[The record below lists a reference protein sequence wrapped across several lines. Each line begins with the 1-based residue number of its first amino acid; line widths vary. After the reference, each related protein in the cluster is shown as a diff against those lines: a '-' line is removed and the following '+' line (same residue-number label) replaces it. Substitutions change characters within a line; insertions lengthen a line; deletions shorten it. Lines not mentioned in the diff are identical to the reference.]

1 MAWSITNKADTSSF
15 TKMAEIR
22 AHLRNS
28 AENKDKNDDIFPEDV
43 IIPST
48 KPKTKRATTPRKPAA
63 TKRSTKK
70 DKEKEE
76 VEEEEVVIEEYHQTT
91 EENSPPPS
99 SSPGV
104 GNIVESVT
112 AVELDDSNGDDDNDN
127 DNDDNEPMV
136 QVEAGKVNHS
146 ARSDLSDLKVA
157 TDNIVKDLKK
167 IITRISAVST
177 VLEDVQAAGIS
188 RQFTSM
194 TKSITTLSDLVTE
207 GKSKVVRKKVKTCK
221 K

>member
-28 AENKDKNDDIFPEDV
+28 AENKDKNEDIFPEDV

-48 KPKTKRATTPRKPAA
+48 KPKTKRAAAPRKPAA

-70 DKEKEE
+70 EE
-76 VEEEEVVIEEYHQTT
+76 VEEEVVVEEYHQTT

-104 GNIVESVT
+104 GDIVESVA
-112 AVELDDSNGDDDNDN
+112 AVELDDSDGDD
-127 DNDDNEPMV
+127 EPMA
-136 QVEAGKVNHS
+136 QAGAKVNHS
-146 ARSDLSDLKVA
+146 ARSDVSDLKVA

-167 IITRISAVST
+167 IITRIAAVST

-194 TKSITTLSDLVTE
+194 TKAITTLSDLVTE
-207 GKSKVVRKKVKTCK
+207 GKSKVVRKKGKTCK

>member
-28 AENKDKNDDIFPEDV
+28 AENKDKNEDIFPEDV

-48 KPKTKRATTPRKPAA
+48 KPKTKRTTTPRKPVA

-70 DKEKEE
+70 DKE
-76 VEEEEVVIEEYHQTT
+76 VEEEVVIEEYHQTT

-104 GNIVESVT
+104 GDIVESVA
-112 AVELDDSNGDDDNDN
+112 AVELDDSDGDD
-127 DNDDNEPMV
+127 EHMV

-177 VLEDVQAAGIS
+177 VLEDVQASGIS

-194 TKSITTLSDLVTE
+194 SKAITTLSDLVTE

>member
-48 KPKTKRATTPRKPAA
+48 KPKTKRATTRKPAA

-76 VEEEEVVIEEYHQTT
+76 VEEEVVIEEYHQTT

-104 GNIVESVT
+104 GDIVESVA
-112 AVELDDSNGDDDNDN
+112 AVELDDSDGDD
-127 DNDDNEPMV
+127 EPMV
-136 QVEAGKVNHS
+136 QVESGKANHS

-167 IITRISAVST
+167 IIIRISAVST

-194 TKSITTLSDLVTE
+194 TKAITTLSDLVTE

>member
-22 AHLRNS
+22 AHLKNS
-28 AENKDKNDDIFPEDV
+28 AENKEKNDDIFPEDV
-43 IIPST
+43 VIPTT
-48 KPKTKRATTPRKPAA
+48 KPKTKRATAPRKTAV

-70 DKEKEE
+70 EKEE
-76 VEEEEVVIEEYHQTT
+76 EKDDDMEEYHQTT

-99 SSPGV
+99 SSPCIGD
-104 GNIVESVT
+104 IVD
-112 AVELDDSNGDDDNDN
+112 AVENVAIENTDDEDD
-127 DNDDNEPMV
+127 MAA
-136 QVEAGKVNHS
+136 QAGAKKNHS
-146 ARSDLSDLKVA
+146 DRSDLYDLKIA
-157 TDNIVKDLKK
+157 TDNIIKDLKS

-177 VLEDVQAAGIS
+177 VLEDVQASGVA

-194 TKSITTLSDLVTE
+194 SKAINTLSDLVTD
-207 GKSKVVRKKVKTCK
+207 GKSKVVRKKGKTCK

>member
-22 AHLRNS
+22 AHLKNS
-28 AENKDKNDDIFPEDV
+28 AENKDKNEDIFPEDV

-76 VEEEEVVIEEYHQTT
+76 VEEEVVIEEYHQTT
-91 EENSPPPS
+91 EKNSPPPL

-104 GNIVESVT
+104 GDIVESVA
-112 AVELDDSNGDDDNDN
+112 AVELDDSDGDD
-127 DNDDNEPMV
+127 ESMV

-194 TKSITTLSDLVTE
+194 TKAITTLSDLVTE

>member
-76 VEEEEVVIEEYHQTT
+76 VEEEVVIEEYHQTT

-104 GNIVESVT
+104 GDIVESVT
-112 AVELDDSNGDDDNDN
+112 AVELDDSNGDN

>member
-63 TKRSTKK
+63 TKISTKK

-76 VEEEEVVIEEYHQTT
+76 VEEEVVIEEYHQTT

-104 GNIVESVT
+104 GDIVESVA
-112 AVELDDSNGDDDNDN
+112 AVELDDSDGDD
-127 DNDDNEPMV
+127 EPMV

-194 TKSITTLSDLVTE
+194 TKAITTLSDLVTE

>member
-28 AENKDKNDDIFPEDV
+28 AENKDKNEDIFPEDV

-48 KPKTKRATTPRKPAA
+48 KPKTKRTTTPRKPAA

-70 DKEKEE
+70 EE
-76 VEEEEVVIEEYHQTT
+76 VEEEVVVEEYHQTT

-104 GNIVESVT
+104 GDIVESVA
-112 AVELDDSNGDDDNDN
+112 AVDLDDSDGDD
-127 DNDDNEPMV
+127 EPMV

-194 TKSITTLSDLVTE
+194 TKAITTLSDLVTE

>member
-1 MAWSITNKADTSSF
+1 MAWSITNKTDTSSF

-28 AENKDKNDDIFPEDV
+28 SENKDKNEDIFPEDV
-43 IIPST
+43 VIPST
-48 KPKTKRATTPRKPAA
+48 KPKTKRSTTPRKPAA

-70 DKEKEE
+70 EKNEE
-76 VEEEEVVIEEYHQTT
+76 IVEEEIVEEEIKEYHQTT

-104 GNIVESVT
+104 SDIVESVT
-112 AVELDDSNGDDDNDN
+112 AVEIDDSDGMDD
-127 DNDDNEPMV
+127 EPIA
-136 QVEAGKVNHS
+136 EAGSKVNHS
-146 ARSDLSDLKVA
+146 TRSDLSDLKVA

-167 IITRISAVST
+167 ITTRITAVAT
-177 VLEDVQAAGIS
+177 VLEDVQASGIS

-194 TKSITTLSDLVTE
+194 SKAITTLSDLVNE
-207 GKSKVVRKKVKTCK
+207 GKSKIVRKKVKTCK

>member
-28 AENKDKNDDIFPEDV
+28 AENKDKNEDIFPEDV

-70 DKEKEE
+70 EE
-76 VEEEEVVIEEYHQTT
+76 VEEEVVIEEYHQTT

-104 GNIVESVT
+104 GDIVESVA
-112 AVELDDSNGDDDNDN
+112 AVDLDDSDGDD
-127 DNDDNEPMV
+127 EPMV
-136 QVEAGKVNHS
+136 QVEAKVNHS

-194 TKSITTLSDLVTE
+194 TKAITTLSDLVTE

>member
-28 AENKDKNDDIFPEDV
+28 AENKDKNEDIFPEDV

-70 DKEKEE
+70 EE
-76 VEEEEVVIEEYHQTT
+76 VEEEVVIEEYHQTT
-91 EENSPPPS
+91 EKNSP
-99 SSPGV
+99 SPGV
-104 GNIVESVT
+104 GDIVESVA
-112 AVELDDSNGDDDNDN
+112 AVELDDSDGDD
-127 DNDDNEPMV
+127 EPMV

-194 TKSITTLSDLVTE
+194 TKAITTLSDLVTE

>member
-28 AENKDKNDDIFPEDV
+28 AENKDKNEDIFPEDV

-48 KPKTKRATTPRKPAA
+48 KPKTKRAAAPRKPAA
-63 TKRSTKK
+63 AKRSTKK
-70 DKEKEE
+70 EE
-76 VEEEEVVIEEYHQTT
+76 VEEDVVVEEYHQTT

-104 GNIVESVT
+104 GDIVESVA
-112 AVELDDSNGDDDNDN
+112 AVELDDSDGDD
-127 DNDDNEPMV
+127 EPMA
-136 QVEAGKVNHS
+136 QAGAKVNHS
-146 ARSDLSDLKVA
+146 ARSDVSDLKVA

-167 IITRISAVST
+167 IITRIAAVST

-194 TKSITTLSDLVTE
+194 TKAITTLSDLVTE
-207 GKSKVVRKKVKTCK
+207 GKSKVVRKKGKTCK

>member
-28 AENKDKNDDIFPEDV
+28 AENKDKNEDIFPEDV

-48 KPKTKRATTPRKPAA
+48 KPKTKRAAAPRKPAA
-63 TKRSTKK
+63 TKRSAK
-70 DKEKEE
+70 KEE
-76 VEEEEVVIEEYHQTT
+76 VEEEVVVEEYHQTT

-104 GNIVESVT
+104 GDIVESVA
-112 AVELDDSNGDDDNDN
+112 AVELDDSDGDD
-127 DNDDNEPMV
+127 EPMA
-136 QVEAGKVNHS
+136 QAGAKVNHS
-146 ARSDLSDLKVA
+146 ARSDVSDLKVA

-167 IITRISAVST
+167 IITRIAAVST

-194 TKSITTLSDLVTE
+194 TKAITTLSDLVTE
-207 GKSKVVRKKVKTCK
+207 GKSKVVRKKGKTCK

>member
-22 AHLRNS
+22 AHLKNS
-28 AENKDKNDDIFPEDV
+28 AENKDKNEDIFPEDV

-76 VEEEEVVIEEYHQTT
+76 VEEEVVIEEYHQTT
-91 EENSPPPS
+91 EKNSPPPL

-104 GNIVESVT
+104 GDIVESVA
-112 AVELDDSNGDDDNDN
+112 AVELDDSDGDD
-127 DNDDNEPMV
+127 EPMV

-188 RQFTSM
+188 RQFTSI
-194 TKSITTLSDLVTE
+194 TKAITTLSDLVTE

>member
-22 AHLRNS
+22 AHLKNS
-28 AENKDKNDDIFPEDV
+28 AENKDKNEDIFPEDV

-76 VEEEEVVIEEYHQTT
+76 VEEEVVIEEYHQTT
-91 EENSPPPS
+91 EKNSPPPL

-104 GNIVESVT
+104 GDIVESVA
-112 AVELDDSNGDDDNDN
+112 AVELDDSDGDD
-127 DNDDNEPMV
+127 EPMV

-194 TKSITTLSDLVTE
+194 TKAITTLSDLVTE

>member
-28 AENKDKNDDIFPEDV
+28 AENKDKNEDIFPEDV

-48 KPKTKRATTPRKPAA
+48 KPKTKRAAAPRKPAA

-70 DKEKEE
+70 EE
-76 VEEEEVVIEEYHQTT
+76 VEEEVVVEEYHQTT

-104 GNIVESVT
+104 GDIVESVA
-112 AVELDDSNGDDDNDN
+112 AVELDDSDGDD
-127 DNDDNEPMV
+127 EPMV

-167 IITRISAVST
+167 IIARISAVST

-194 TKSITTLSDLVTE
+194 SKAITTLSDLVTE

>member
-63 TKRSTKK
+63 AKRSTKK
-70 DKEKEE
+70 DKEKEEVE

-104 GNIVESVT
+104 GDIVESVT
-112 AVELDDSNGDDDNDN
+112 AVELDDSDGDDDD
-127 DNDDNEPMV
+127 EPMV

-194 TKSITTLSDLVTE
+194 TKAITTLSDLVTE

>member
-28 AENKDKNDDIFPEDV
+28 AENKDKNEDIFPEDV

-76 VEEEEVVIEEYHQTT
+76 VEEEVVIEEYHQTT

-104 GNIVESVT
+104 GDIVESVA
-112 AVELDDSNGDDDNDN
+112 AVDLDDSDGDDD
-127 DNDDNEPMV
+127 EPMV

-194 TKSITTLSDLVTE
+194 TKAITTLSDLVTE